1 MVTGSTMCVDV
12 LGTQW
17 MDKYKSDIY
26 IIGPCVHVELL
37 TFSEVEK
44 DIKMNEKNKIQQDSL

>member
-1 MVTGSTMCVDV
+1 MCVDV

-17 MDKYKSDIY
+17 SGLYKSDIY
-26 IIGPCVHVELL
+26 LICRFVHVELL